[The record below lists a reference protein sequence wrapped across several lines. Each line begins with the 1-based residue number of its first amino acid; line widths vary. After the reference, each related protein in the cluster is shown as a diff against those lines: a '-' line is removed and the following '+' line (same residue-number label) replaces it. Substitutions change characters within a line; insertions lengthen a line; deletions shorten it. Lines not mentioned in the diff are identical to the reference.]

1 MDANMGKDSLYSD
14 RSLVWL
20 ARAVRNV
27 AAFGNL
33 WNAGQVIPVDQ
44 LTFLAI
50 NWVEHIHFELINIK
64 VDSITT
70 RWVECGRLRLY
81 R

>member
-1 MDANMGKDSLYSD
+1 MGKDSLYSD

-70 RWVECGRLRLY
+70 RWVELRLY